1 MAVSAL
7 GYTPQFFSAYFEDV
21 QTIAELLSESGG
33 RALIVDSFNASKVN
47 VATTPLHVPHFTA
60 LDDAQIA
67 QAVSTITEGGTH
79 HVEAT
84 FSPDAPVGPD
94 DIAALFHSSGTTGGR
109 PKIIPNTYKMLNAVI
124 SRKLPAAGL
133 SGSSADGEQTVLN
146 TLGSLVNIATFH
158 VFLGC
163 IYAGACMVQSSSLAI
178 APQEFVGMTRACS
191 LNRLAV
197 YATFLSSLIRAAKQ
211 DDAVK
216 VSLQSLRDIFHTG
229 VALNKE
235 DEEWASANG
244 LKVINSYSTTET
256 GPLLRASS
264 GPDSSSHL
272 LRPLAG
278 SHAVFLPNTNSED
291 SSDGPQLYELAVPS
305 GVDECPPAEF
315 CGADGYYHTKDLFER
330 VDDGWVY
337 RGRAGDWIKVVSG
350 FCDTKN
356 MEDIVRKACPELV
369 HDVVVVGSG
378 RAFPCLIVESAV
390 DGLAGEK
397 QHAVAE
403 EIVKRAAELSKSL
416 YAHERIQDPLRVL
429 VVEKGTLPRTREK
442 GNIRRGATEEMFAQ
456 QLNDIYAPP

>member
-1 MAVSAL
+1 
-7 GYTPQFFSAYFEDV
+7 
-21 QTIAELLSESGG
+21 
-33 RALIVDSFNASKVN
+33 
-47 VATTPLHVPHFTA
+47 
-60 LDDAQIA
+60 
-67 QAVSTITEGGTH
+67 
-79 HVEAT
+79 
-84 FSPDAPVGPD
+84 
-94 DIAALFHSSGTTGGR
+94 
-109 PKIIPNTYKMLNAVI
+109 
-124 SRKLPAAGL
+124 
-133 SGSSADGEQTVLN
+133 
-146 TLGSLVNIATFH
+146 
-158 VFLGC
+158 
-163 IYAGACMVQSSSLAI
+163 MVQSSSLAI
-178 APQEFVGMTRACS
+178 GPQQFVGMTRACS

-211 DDAVK
+211 DETVK
-216 VSLQSLRDIFHTG
+216 VALQSLRDIFHTG

-235 DEEWASANG
+235 DGEWASANG
-244 LKVINSYSTTET
+244 LKVIVRPVGVSPIKTPTDLLRLKNSYSTTET

-350 FCDTKN
+350 FCDTKCALNHVIMSRLITVEFLDRN

-397 QHAVAE
+397 PHAVAE
-403 EIVKRAAELSKSL
+403 EIVKRTAELSKSL

-429 VVEKGTLPRTREK
+429 VVEKGTLPRTRASAIISVSEDDNHDIMRHRRREISGMFPSISLTDRYSSPFALDLGEAPQK
-442 GNIRRGATEEMFAQ
+442 ICSRSSSMTSTRLRERAKRLHATLYHQKYSRRIIYIQNI
-456 QLNDIYAPP
+456 